1 MREDNP
7 PKRIGCF
14 SKKKNREF
22 SNNPLEEIERA
33 VEVNL
38 DDDNDGDINDDEN
51 DHEDDEDGYEGER
64 RRKRRRKARYHNR
77 HDFTPL
83 QRRRV
88 AGDSSPGKAAFTTRI
103 LDEPRGATAK
113 QLEIFRNHFLRAP
126 VEVVL
131 ELFIER

>member
-1 MREDNP
+1 M
-7 PKRIGCF
+7 
-14 SKKKNREF
+14 
-22 SNNPLEEIERA
+22 
-33 VEVNL
+33 

-88 AGDSSPGKAAFTTRI
+88 AGDSPPGKAAFITKI
-103 LDEPRGATAK
+103 LDDPRGATSK
-113 QLEIFRNHFLRAP
+113 QLEMFRTHFRAP

-131 ELFIER
+131 ELVAEIKTVGFEDKSDRRGKRGVVGHRLDLYVLAI